1 MQHRNNN
8 PVLYIPNTLREQ
20 AYGTLGPVFP
30 RSPGSPGGPS
40 SPSLPGIPADPL
52 NPGKPGKPA
61 APCHCTRSENSLYKK
76 DTFYSQFSPH
86 LTEKYNCDELH
97 AILML
102 FNKPF
107 PLSLLDDHQH
117 RWCLLVLYHPKII
130 KIVRLHIFSWERE
143 RGKYVHTWMFT
154 LRPVSPFSPGM
165 PAVPGIPISPCF

>member
-1 MQHRNNN
+1 MYNNTLTMQHRNNN

-76 DTFYSQFSPH
+76 RHILQSVLPTFNRKVQ
-86 LTEKYNCDELH
+86 L
-97 AILML
+97 
-102 FNKPF
+102 
-107 PLSLLDDHQH
+107 
-117 RWCLLVLYHPKII
+117 
-130 KIVRLHIFSWERE
+130 
-143 RGKYVHTWMFT
+143 
-154 LRPVSPFSPGM
+154 
-165 PAVPGIPISPCF
+165 